1 MSGLADRDLAD
12 VPAGTPPLA
21 SAEIAKY
28 RHLIAP
34 AWQVVKADG
43 GGDGGNRLALT
54 ISTPNFVDA
63 MAIATRIATL
73 AEQVNHHP
81 ELLIAWGR
89 ITITIWTHATGG
101 LTGNDFIFAAKL
113 DALLAA

>member
-1 MSGLADRDLAD
+1 MSGLADRDLTE

-28 RHLIAP
+28 RRLIAP
-34 AWQVVKADG
+34 AWQVVSSRDQ
-43 GGDGGNRLALT
+43 GGDRLVRAVAT
-54 ISTPNFVDA
+54 ADFSAA
-63 MAIATRIATL
+63 MALAARVATL
-73 AEQVNHHP
+73 AEQLQHHP

-89 ITITIWTHATGG
+89 VTVTIWTHTTGG

>member
-1 MSGLADRDLAD
+1 MSGLADRDLAA

-28 RHLIAP
+28 QRLIAP
-34 AWQVVKADG
+34 AWRVVAADA
-43 GGDGGNRLALT
+43 GGDAGNRLTIT
-54 ISTPNFVDA
+54 ISTPNFVEA
-63 MAIATRIATL
+63 MALAVRVATL

-89 ITITIWTHATGG
+89 VTVTIWTHTTGG
-101 LTGNDFIFAAKL
+101 LTGNDFIFAAKV
-113 DALLAA
+113 DALLVA